1 MKKILIVGSANVD
14 LSIHV
19 KQIPAVGETVLGKSM
34 ERLPGGKG
42 ANQACA
48 VGKLGGIGCFL
59 CAVGSD
65 DAGILIQKSLK
76 EAGMDPA
83 HMKICE
89 KESTGMAV
97 VCVSDRGENNIIVVS
112 GANARC
118 DVDYLKAQRALF
130 HDCDLLLLQMEIP
143 LERVVYAAK
152 RATSLGKTVILN
164 PAPVPENF
172 PEELFQYADYLTPN
186 EVELFKLAN
195 MKAGSSMAEVLQAGK
210 RLLRK
215 GANRLLVTLGGK
227 GALYLGKNEER
238 LFAPPEV
245 PVIDTTAAGDTFNA
259 AFAVKLAEGWNV
271 GKAVDYA
278 NCASSV
284 TVSRKGAQASIP
296 TAYQVQEFLF
306 NRKIE
311 LSPISLS

>member
-1 MKKILIVGSANVD
+1 
-14 LSIHV
+14 
-19 KQIPAVGETVLGKSM
+19 
-34 ERLPGGKG
+34 
-42 ANQACA
+42 
-48 VGKLGGIGCFL
+48 
-59 CAVGSD
+59 
-65 DAGILIQKSLK
+65 
-76 EAGMDPA
+76 
-83 HMKICE
+83 
-89 KESTGMAV
+89 
-97 VCVSDRGENNIIVVS
+97 
-112 GANARC
+112 
-118 DVDYLKAQRALF
+118 
-130 HDCDLLLLQMEIP
+130 
-143 LERVVYAAK
+143 
-152 RATSLGKTVILN
+152 
-164 PAPVPENF
+164 
-172 PEELFQYADYLTPN
+172 
-186 EVELFKLAN
+186 
-195 MKAGSSMAEVLQAGK
+195 MKAGSSMEEVLQAGK

>member
-65 DAGILIQKSLK
+65 DAGLLIQKSLK

-97 VCVSDRGENNIIVVS
+97 VCVSDRGREQHYCS
-112 GANARC
+112 KRC
-118 DVDYLKAQRALF
+118 QR
-130 HDCDLLLLQMEIP
+130 
-143 LERVVYAAK
+143 
-152 RATSLGKTVILN
+152 
-164 PAPVPENF
+164 PVRC
-172 PEELFQYADYLTPN
+172 
-186 EVELFKLAN
+186 
-195 MKAGSSMAEVLQAGK
+195 
-210 RLLRK
+210 RLSESAK
-215 GANRLLVTLGGK
+215 GA
-227 GALYLGKNEER
+227 
-238 LFAPPEV
+238 
-245 PVIDTTAAGDTFNA
+245 
-259 AFAVKLAEGWNV
+259 
-271 GKAVDYA
+271 
-278 NCASSV
+278 
-284 TVSRKGAQASIP
+284 VS
-296 TAYQVQEFLF
+296 
-306 NRKIE
+306 
-311 LSPISLS
+311 

>member
-65 DAGILIQKSLK
+65 DAGLLIQKSLK

-143 LERVVYAAK
+143 LESVVYAAK
-152 RATSLGKTVILN
+152 KAKSLGKTVILN

-195 MKAGSSMAEVLQAGK
+195 MKAGSSMEEVLQAGK

-215 GANRLLVTLGGK
+215 GANRC
-227 GALYLGKNEER
+227 
-238 LFAPPEV
+238 
-245 PVIDTTAAGDTFNA
+245 
-259 AFAVKLAEGWNV
+259 W
-271 GKAVDYA
+271 
-278 NCASSV
+278 
-284 TVSRKGAQASIP
+284 
-296 TAYQVQEFLF
+296 
-306 NRKIE
+306 
-311 LSPISLS
+311 